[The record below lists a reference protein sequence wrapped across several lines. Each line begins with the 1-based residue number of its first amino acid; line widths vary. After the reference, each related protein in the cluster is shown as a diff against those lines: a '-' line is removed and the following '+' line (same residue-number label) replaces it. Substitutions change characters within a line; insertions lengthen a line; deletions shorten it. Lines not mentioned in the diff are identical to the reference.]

1 MKSKLSP
8 AFRRY
13 LKQVDHR
20 LKLSK
25 EMRIRICADLEST
38 IAARLE
44 NNMSEAEIL
53 SELGKPA
60 DIAAEFNVQMGN
72 HHVRK
77 SPLRFVCLG
86 AAILSAMVLIGKVLI
101 QFLVNDFINGMSRS
115 IGIIG
120 GADGPTSVF
129 VSATVSER
137 FDGGL
142 FFWLFVLIAG
152 IAGFYVLNRRNDKE
166 DEG

>member
-13 LKQVDHR
+13 LKQVEHSLNLPR
-20 LKLSK
+20 
-25 EMRIRICADLEST
+25 EMRSRIRADLEST

-60 DIAAEFNVQMGN
+60 DIAAEFNAHMGN

-120 GADGPTSVF
+120 GADGPTAILISTTAAPLSPWLMALLLGAAAIVCL
-129 VSATVSER
+129 VLAVRVRKLER
-137 FDGGL
+137 KL
-142 FFWLFVLIAG
+142 
-152 IAGFYVLNRRNDKE
+152 K
-166 DEG
+166 